1 MYWNLVTQFCVTTGE
16 TLDSIRHLG
25 FITVYI
31 HNYYTLKSNNLLLK
45 LVALIS
51 IFFLV
56 TFEINNGTHNT
67 VKHMYTL

>member
-16 TLDSIRHLG
+16 TLDSTRHLVV
-25 FITVYI
+25 ITVYM
-31 HNYYTLKSNNLLLK
+31 HTYYTLKSSNLLLK

-56 TFEINNGTHNT
+56 TSEINNGTHNT
-67 VKHMYTL
+67 MKHMYTL